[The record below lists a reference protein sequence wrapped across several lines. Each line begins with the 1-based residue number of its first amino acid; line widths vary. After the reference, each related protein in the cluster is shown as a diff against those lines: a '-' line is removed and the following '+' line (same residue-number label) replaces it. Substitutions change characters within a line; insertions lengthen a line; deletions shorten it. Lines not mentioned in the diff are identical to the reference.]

1 MFQGIALYN
10 SSTTIIMVAVF
21 GIVCLV
27 LIGILINFMTTKTK
41 NMPESDE
48 D

>member
-10 SSTTIIMVAVF
+10 SNATIIMVAVF

-27 LIGILINFMTTKTK
+27 LIGILINFMSTKTK
-41 NMPESDE
+41 NESDSEE